1 MDIRTYA
8 GRFEQAASVLC
19 FIIIRENQGGYR
31 EFGGLMGTTRFLCYG
46 LRWMASERC
55 ASWKCIIK
63 TALIHK
69 QESKF

>member
-1 MDIRTYA
+1 MYA

-46 LRWMASERC
+46 WPRKDVR
-55 ASWKCIIK
+55 
-63 TALIHK
+63 H
-69 QESKF
+69 